1 MAISFTSVKCPECG
15 ASLPIEEGRA
25 QIFCSYCGTNVL
37 VTRDNERIYRH
48 IDEAGIRQAE
58 AGIKQAET
66 EQVVRMRELELEE
79 KNISNKRT
87 FIIIWTVI
95 VVLMLITSILMLL
108 SWRYDE
114 TGAWLLFLTFVLIIG
129 GAILFF
135 GILPAKERNRIM
147 LQEGGI
153 RFPKG
158 LEPISEQ
165 NYVVVRR
172 ALESAGFNNISCINL
187 HDLTFGIFQKPGR
200 IDTITVDGKPYMPSR
215 KIYKP
220 NVPITITYHG
230 K

>member
-1 MAISFTSVKCPECG
+1 MAVNFTSVKCPECE
-15 ASLPIEEGRA
+15 ASLPIEEGRT

-48 IDEAGIRQAE
+48 IDEAGIKQAE
-58 AGIKQAET
+58 A
-66 EQVVRMRELELEE
+66 EQVVRMRELDLEE

-87 FIIIWTVI
+87 LIIIWTVI
-95 VVLMLITSILMLL
+95 VVLMLITSISMLL

-135 GILPAKERNRIM
+135 GVLPAKERNRIM

-172 ALESAGFNNISCINL
+172 ALESAGFSNISCINL
-187 HDLTFGIFQKPGR
+187 HDLTFGIFQKPGK
-200 IDTITVDGKPYMPSR
+200 IDTITVDGKPYTPSR
-215 KIYKP
+215 KIYTP